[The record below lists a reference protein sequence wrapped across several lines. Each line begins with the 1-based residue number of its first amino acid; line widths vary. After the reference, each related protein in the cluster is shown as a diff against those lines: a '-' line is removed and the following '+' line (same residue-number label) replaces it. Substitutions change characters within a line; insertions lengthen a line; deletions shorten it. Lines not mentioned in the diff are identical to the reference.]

1 MLAVSQ
7 LAGCR
12 LRPARHAS
20 SSYLTEPDDVLAG
33 SQSINS
39 LAWGNRELFFL
50 SAASIWDVLV
60 PFWFSMNENQ
70 GGWVRGA
77 L

>member
-7 LAGCR
+7 LAGRR

-33 SQSINS
+33 SQSIKS
-39 LAWGNRELFFL
+39 LAWGNRELFFFVGGL
-50 SAASIWDVLV
+50 YLGRTRTILV
-60 PFWFSMNENQ
+60 FYE
-70 GGWVRGA
+70 
-77 L
+77 

>member
-7 LAGCR
+7 LADRR

-39 LAWGNRELFFL
+39 LAWGNRELFIVGGL
-50 SAASIWDVLV
+50 YLGRTRTILV
-60 PFWFSMNENQ
+60 FYE
-70 GGWVRGA
+70 
-77 L
+77 

>member
-7 LAGCR
+7 LAGRR

-20 SSYLTEPDDVLAG
+20 SSYLTEPDDALAR
-33 SQSINS
+33 SQSISPSRGGTASS
-39 LAWGNRELFFL
+39 LS